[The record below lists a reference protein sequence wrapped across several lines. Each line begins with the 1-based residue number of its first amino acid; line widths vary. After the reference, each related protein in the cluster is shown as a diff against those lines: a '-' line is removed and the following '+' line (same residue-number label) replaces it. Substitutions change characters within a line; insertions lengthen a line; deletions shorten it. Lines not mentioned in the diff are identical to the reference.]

1 MTWYDSPGIE
11 RTAEGSVQVLR
22 LLGDW
27 TRDLPLE
34 LKRRASLLLSEDI
47 RGPLVLDLTDL
58 KFLDSWGEESIA
70 DLLQRV
76 SDTGDPLAWVCDKVR
91 SASYEG
97 VRQALVR
104 RQLAVAEFPSRTEAV
119 ASLKGPA

>member
-1 MTWYDSPGIE
+1 MTWYDSPDIE

-34 LKRRASLLLSEDI
+34 VKRHARSLLSNDI
-47 RGPLVLDLTDL
+47 RGPLVLDLTDM

-70 DLLQRV
+70 DLLQRLR
-76 SDTGDPLAWVCDKVR
+76 DTGEGLAWVCDKVR

-104 RQLAVAEFPSRTEAV
+104 RQLVVHEFPSRTEAV
-119 ASLKGPA
+119 ASLKGSA